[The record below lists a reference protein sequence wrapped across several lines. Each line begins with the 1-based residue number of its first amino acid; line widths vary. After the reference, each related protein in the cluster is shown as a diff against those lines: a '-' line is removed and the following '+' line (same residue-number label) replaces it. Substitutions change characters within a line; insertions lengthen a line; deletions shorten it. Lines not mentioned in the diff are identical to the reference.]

1 MNSLVK
7 LNFEPRFID
16 AGLLVLRIAVGTCL
30 FVEHGL
36 FKIPLLFQDAPQFPD
51 PLLIGTRLTVAFAFL
66 SDGIGAI
73 LALIGFATRV
83 AVVIMIV
90 NLTVAWGMVY
100 QFRIE
105 PANGELLA
113 LFLGGVAA
121 IGLMG
126 PGRYSVDAI
135 WSRSAVRSSSR
146 ADREIAE
153 SIRRR

>member
-1 MNSLVK
+1 MNSFAK

-16 AGLLVLRIAVGTCL
+16 AGLLVLRVAVGICL

-51 PLLIGTRLTVAFAFL
+51 PLLLGTRLTVAFAFL

-126 PGRYSVDAI
+126 PGRYSVDAL
-135 WSRSAVRSSSR
+135 WSRSAARSASR
-146 ADREIAE
+146 ADREIAD
-153 SIRRR
+153 SIRTR